1 MEQGLSHLDA
11 RSGGSSTLPAPNGK
25 GDIAVGMENFK
36 PYDSAHYLETEE
48 AIAAFL
54 EDVMEDSDD
63 DPAYVTRALGVVARA
78 RMLTQLAN
86 DAGMSWPHW
95 KPFSPS
101 RERARASHRLP
112 RVRMESRWTG
122 IASRTSAATAAPQR
136 NWRPT
141 PTAAWKVTLTRLCN
155 SAACTVH

>member
-86 DAGMSWPHW
+86 DAGMSR
-95 KPFSPS
+95 
-101 RERARASHRLP
+101 RELIGALTADP
-112 RVRMESRWTG
+112 P
-122 IASRTSAATAAPQR
+122 ADAATAAKIARALGMSFMHCPEVKQPR
-136 NWRPT
+136 AR
-141 PTAAWKVTLTRLCN
+141 
-155 SAACTVH
+155 